1 MGKKFNLS
9 GVVDPTID
17 TEVEHG
23 KILLAYADAI
33 YGNDSIALTKRRE
46 QLLKAIGPSGL
57 VEAAA
62 TAANFSMLDRIAN
75 AAGIEIEAMA
85 VGQTEDFRADLGIN
99 DYVSAA
105 NTLGG

>member
-1 MGKKFNLS
+1 MGKDFNLG
-9 GVVDPTID
+9 GVVDPTVD

-23 KILLAYADAI
+23 EALLAYADAI
-33 YGNDSIALTKRRE
+33 YENDSIAVMEKRE
-46 QLLKAIGPSGL
+46 QVLKKIGPSGL

-75 AAGIEIEAMA
+75 AAGIQIEAIA
-85 VGQTEDFRADLGIN
+85 VGQTEDFRAELGIN

-105 NTLGG
+105 NTLGS